1 MSVVL
6 VVNSGSSS
14 VKYELVEVDGTG
26 PDGEG
31 GGGRSLA
38 SGLVE
43 RIGTGGGHLRHERRD
58 GEGDGDGGGRTE
70 RDLDVPDHGAA
81 LRAVV
86 DAFAQH
92 GPDLGEAGLVA
103 VGHRVVHGGTRFSAP
118 VLVDDDLERAVEE
131 LSDLAPLH
139 NPANLEGIRVAR
151 RAVPDVPHVAVFDTA
166 FHATVPP
173 EAYTYAL
180 DRDVARRN
188 GVRRY
193 GFHGTSVASV
203 VPRAAAL
210 LGRPAEDLAMVVLH
224 LGNGAS
230 ATAVL
235 GGRSVETSM
244 GLTPLEGL
252 VMGTRP
258 GDVDPGALLHL
269 LRAGGLS
276 VDELDHLLNR
286 GSGLAGLAGASDV
299 REVVRRAADGDA
311 DAELALDVVAHRVRH
326 YLGAYAFAMGRLDA
340 VVLTAGVGENSA
352 EVRRR
357 ALAGL
362 EGFGVVVDAGRNAE
376 LSREAR
382 RISPDDAPVAVL
394 VVPTAEELQI
404 ARETLAVV
412 GA

>member
-1 MSVVL
+1 MSGVVL
-6 VVNSGSSS
+6 VLNSGSSS
-14 VKYELVEVDGTG
+14 VKYELVEVAD
-26 PDGEG
+26 DAS
-31 GGGRSLA
+31 GRSLA

-43 RIGTGGGHLRHERRD
+43 RIGA
-58 GEGDGDGGGRTE
+58 GGGRLRHDGPGGRVETGV
-70 RDLDVPDHGAA
+70 DVPDHTAA
-81 LRAVV
+81 LDAVV
-86 DAFAQH
+86 GAFAEH
-92 GPDLGEAGLVA
+92 GPDLAGAGLVA
-103 VGHRVVHGGTRFSAP
+103 VGHRVVHGGDRFSAP
-118 VLVDDDLERAVEE
+118 ALVDDDLERAVDE
-131 LSDLAPLH
+131 LSSLAPLH

-173 EAYTYAL
+173 AAHTYAL
-180 DRDVARRN
+180 DRDLARRT

-203 VPRAAAL
+203 VPRAAEL
-210 LGRPAEDLAMVVLH
+210 LGRPAEDVAMVVLH

-269 LRAGGLS
+269 LREGGLS
-276 VDELDHLLNR
+276 VDELDRTLNR
-286 GSGLAGLAGASDV
+286 GSGLQGLTGASDV
-299 REVVRRAADGDA
+299 REVVERAAGGDA
-311 DAELALDVVAHRVRH
+311 DADLALDVLAHRVRH

-357 ALAGL
+357 ALTGL
-362 EGFGVVVDAGRNAE
+362 EGFGVVLDEERNATR
-376 LSREAR
+376 SGDAR
-382 RISPDDAPVAVL
+382 RISPDWSPVTVL

-404 ARETLAVV
+404 AREALAVV

>member
-1 MSVVL
+1 MSGAVL

-14 VKYELVEVDGTG
+14 VKYELVEVTGVEDGVPTG
-26 PDGEG
+26 
-31 GGGRSLA
+31 RTLA
-38 SGLVE
+38 VGLVE
-43 RIGTGGGHLRHERRD
+43 RIGTEGAAHLRHRRPGTD
-58 GEGDGDGGGRTE
+58 GAAASTAES
-70 RDLDVPDHGAA
+70 DLDAPDHAAA
-81 LRAVV
+81 LAAVV
-86 DAFAQH
+86 EAFAAH

-103 VGHRVVHGGTRFSAP
+103 VGHRVVHGGERFSAP
-118 VLVDDDLERAVEE
+118 ALVDDDLEQAVEE
-131 LSDLAPLH
+131 LAALAPLH

-173 EAYTYAL
+173 AAHTYAL
-180 DRDVARRN
+180 DRALARRH

-203 VPRAAAL
+203 VPRAAAV
-210 LGRPAEDLAMVVLH
+210 LGRPVEDLAVVVLH

-276 VDELDHLLNR
+276 VDELDTLLNR
-286 GSGLAGLAGASDV
+286 RSGLLGLAGASDL
-299 REVVRRAADGDA
+299 REVERRAGEGDD
-311 DAELALDVVAHRVRH
+311 DAALALDVLAHRVRH

-352 EVRRR
+352 GVRAR
-357 ALAGL
+357 ALDGL
-362 EGFGVVVDAGRNAE
+362 AGFGVVVDEERNAE
-376 LSREAR
+376 RSDRPR
-382 RISPDDAPVAVL
+382 RISPDWSPVAVL

-404 ARETLAVV
+404 AHEALGVV
-412 GA
+412 GGG

>member
-1 MSVVL
+1 VSGVVL
-6 VVNSGSSS
+6 VLNSGSSS
-14 VKYELVEVDGTG
+14 VKYELVEV
-26 PDGEG
+26 GED

-43 RIGTGGGHLRHERRD
+43 RIGAGGTGRLRHDRGDDRT
-58 GEGDGDGGGRTE
+58 EGDVE
-70 RDLDVPDHGAA
+70 VPDHGAA
-81 LRAVV
+81 LEAVV
-86 DAFAQH
+86 AAFAEH

-103 VGHRVVHGGTRFSAP
+103 VGHRVVHGGVRFSAP
-118 VLVDDDLERAVEE
+118 ALVDDDLERAVAD
-131 LSDLAPLH
+131 LSSLAPLH

-166 FHATVPP
+166 FHATVP
-173 EAYTYAL
+173 AAAHTYAL
-180 DRDVARRN
+180 DREVAERN

-203 VPRAAAL
+203 VPRAAAA
-210 LGRPAEDLAMVVLH
+210 LGRPADDVAMVVLH

-235 GGRSVETSM
+235 AGRSVETSM

-269 LRAGGLS
+269 LREGGLS
-276 VDELDHLLNR
+276 VDELDQLLNR
-286 GSGLAGLAGASDV
+286 GSGLKGLTGASDV
-299 REVVRRAADGDA
+299 REVVERAAAGDA
-311 DAELALDVVAHRVRH
+311 EADLALDVVAHRIRH

-340 VVLTAGVGENSA
+340 VVLTAGVGENSS

-357 ALAGL
+357 ALTGL
-362 EGFGVVVDAGRNAE
+362 EGFGVVLDEQRNAVRSDE
-376 LSREAR
+376 VR
-382 RISPDDAPVAVL
+382 RISPDWSPVTVL

-404 ARETLAVV
+404 AREALAVV

>member
-1 MSVVL
+1 MSGVVL
-6 VVNSGSSS
+6 VLNSGSSS
-14 VKYELVEVDGTG
+14 VKYELVEVGD
-26 PDGEG
+26 D

-38 SGLVE
+38 AGLVE
-43 RIGTGGGHLRHERRD
+43 RIGTGGTGRLRHDR
-58 GEGDGDGGGRTE
+58 GDDRTE
-70 RDLDVPDHGAA
+70 RDVEVPDHGAA
-81 LRAVV
+81 LEAVV
-86 DAFAQH
+86 QAFAEH
-92 GPDLGEAGLVA
+92 GPDLGEAGLTA
-103 VGHRVVHGGTRFSAP
+103 VGHRVVHGGMRFSAP
-118 VLVDDDLERAVEE
+118 ALVDDDLERAVEE
-131 LSDLAPLH
+131 LSSLAPLH

-151 RAVPDVPHVAVFDTA
+151 RAVSGVPHVAVFDTA
-166 FHATVPP
+166 FHATVP
-173 EAYTYAL
+173 AAAHTYAL
-180 DRDVARRN
+180 DREVAQRS

-203 VPRAAAL
+203 VPRAAQA
-210 LGRPAEDLAMVVLH
+210 LGRPAEEVAMVVLH

-269 LRAGGLS
+269 LREGGLS
-276 VDELDHLLNR
+276 VDELDQLLNR
-286 GSGLAGLAGASDV
+286 GSGLKGLAGVSDV
-299 REVVRRAADGDA
+299 REVVERAAGGDA
-311 DAELALDVVAHRVRH
+311 DAELALDVMAHRVRH

-340 VVLTAGVGENSA
+340 VVLTAGVGENSS

-357 ALAGL
+357 ALTGL
-362 EGFGVVVDAGRNAE
+362 EGFGVVLDEQRNAE
-376 LSREAR
+376 RSGEVR
-382 RISPDDAPVAVL
+382 RISPDWSPVTVL

-404 ARETLAVV
+404 ARESLAVV

>member
-1 MSVVL
+1 MSGVVL
-6 VVNSGSSS
+6 VLNSGSSS
-14 VKYELVEVDGTG
+14 VKYELVEVADDGS
-26 PDGEG
+26 
-31 GGGRSLA
+31 GRPLA

-43 RIGTGGGHLRHERRD
+43 RIGAEGSGRLRHD
-58 GEGDGDGGGRTE
+58 GPDGRAEGDV
-70 RDLDVPDHGAA
+70 DVPDHTAA
-81 LRAVV
+81 LDAVV
-86 DAFAQH
+86 GAFAEH
-92 GPDLGEAGLVA
+92 GPDLAGAGLVA
-103 VGHRVVHGGTRFSAP
+103 LGHRVVHGGDRFSAP
-118 VLVDDDLERAVEE
+118 ALVDDDLERAVDE
-131 LSDLAPLH
+131 LSSLAPLH

-173 EAYTYAL
+173 AAHTYAV
-180 DRDVARRN
+180 DRDVARRT

-210 LGRPAEDLAMVVLH
+210 LGRPAEDVAMVVLH

-269 LRAGGLS
+269 LREGGLS
-276 VDELDHLLNR
+276 VDDLDQLLNR
-286 GSGLAGLAGASDV
+286 GSGLKGLTGASDV
-299 REVVRRAADGDA
+299 REVVERAAGGDA
-311 DAELALDVVAHRVRH
+311 DADLALDVLAHRVRH

-357 ALAGL
+357 ALTGL
-362 EGFGVVVDAGRNAE
+362 EGFGVVLDEERNAA
-376 LSREAR
+376 RPGDAR
-382 RISPDDAPVAVL
+382 RISPDWSPVTVL

-404 ARETLAVV
+404 AREALAVV